1 MLFEPLFSTAERREL
16 ELFVVGWGEHVQ
28 GGVPALAVVERFDVF
43 EHGGLELEPVG
54 PGAAVDEL
62 FFEGGEERL
71 GDGVRVRLR
80 LRLVALLGSELF
92 V

>member
-1 MLFEPLFSTAERREL
+1 M
-16 ELFVVGWGEHVQ
+16 FVVGGREHGE

-43 EHGGLELEPVG
+43 EPGGLELGPRG

-62 FFEGGEERL
+62 FLEGGEERL
-71 GDGVRVRLR
+71 GDGVRFRLR
-80 LRLVALLGSELF
+80 LHLMVSVGSEPF